1 MPHGGRQLER
11 RRRHPAH
18 PSAWCKVNQGWV
30 TVENRT
36 GKETVD
42 VKDVKDDFTV
52 YRLWKQGEDS
62 QEYFLVE
69 NRQKAGYDRELP
81 GDGLFVYHID
91 DALDSNSD
99 ETHYKVGLVQADGQG
114 DLESSANH
122 GDTGDPYP
130 GSSDNRELTG
140 ASVPDTNS
148 YSGAATEVAITAIGD
163 SGPSI
168 SVEFDVG
175 ESEPSTNDPTLRNC
189 DHGTAVTRLQ
199 QALKNLG
206 FDPGP
211 VDGSF
216 GIKTDAAVR
225 KYQAARSLKVDGI
238 VGPKTW
244 AKIHADGE

>member
-1 MPHGGRQLER
+1 M
-11 RRRHPAH
+11 A
-18 PSAWCKVNQGWV
+18 
-30 TVENRT
+30 
-36 GKETVD
+36 
-42 VKDVKDDFTV
+42 
-52 YRLWKQGEDS
+52 
-62 QEYFLVE
+62 
-69 NRQKAGYDRELP
+69 KAT
-81 GDGLFVYHID
+81 
-91 DALDSNSD
+91 SS
-99 ETHYKVGLVQADGQG
+99 
-114 DLESSANH
+114 SSANQ

-148 YSGAATEVAITAIGD
+148 YSGAATEVAITSIGD

-175 ESEPSTNDPTLRNC
+175 ESEPSTDDPTLRNC

-225 KYQAARSLKVDGI
+225 KYQAARGLKVDGI